1 MNLIELTLKK
11 GFKVTEVLRQNTL
24 QPLRIFSS
32 NFQQVYVD
40 TVGDPE
46 KYRRKLRY
54 KFPEIDI
61 TVSKKADSL
70 YASVSAASICAKV
83 TRDHVLAHWQ
93 FTEKNLNASTEFGS
107 GYPSG
112 KSYHIYKYAV
122 LSEYSTQIRRLS
134 NGSRK
139 ILTKYLDSR
148 TWSDSVGNLV
158 IAH

>member
-1 MNLIELTLKK
+1 MRLVNNEPLFSTRVSLNEISHDAAMSLIESTVKL
-11 GFKVTEVLRQNTL
+11 GFKVTEVYYHIKCNSLNKYSKV
-24 QPLRIFSS
+24 F
-32 NFQQVYVD
+32 VD

-70 YASVSAASICAKV
+70 YPSVSAASICAKV
-83 TRDHVLAHWQ
+83 TRDHVLSHWE

-112 KSYHIYKYAV
+112 TSCNMQK
-122 LSEYSTQIRRLS
+122 
-134 NGSRK
+134 K
-139 ILTKYLDSR
+139 IIL
-148 TWSDSVGNLV
+148 
-158 IAH
+158 